1 MTIEQC
7 YASLGGSY
15 AEVSMRLPSPRLV
28 EKFIGKFLSDDSF
41 GELCARMAS
50 GSRRDAFRA
59 AHTLKGVCANL
70 GFGRL
75 LSSVSRLTE
84 LLRPEA
90 SSIPPEAGP
99 LMEQVRE
106 DYRVTVETIRA
117 YLGKNCQP

>member
-50 GSRRDAFRA
+50 GSRREAFRA

-70 GFGRL
+70 GFDAL
-75 LSSVSRLTE
+75 LGVVEPLTE
-84 LLRPEA
+84 LLRPEV
-90 SSIPPEAGP
+90 SEIPAGADA
-99 LMEQVRE
+99 LLKDVCRE
-106 DYRVTVETIRA
+106 YDRTVAAIHA
-117 YLGKNCQP
+117 YVAES